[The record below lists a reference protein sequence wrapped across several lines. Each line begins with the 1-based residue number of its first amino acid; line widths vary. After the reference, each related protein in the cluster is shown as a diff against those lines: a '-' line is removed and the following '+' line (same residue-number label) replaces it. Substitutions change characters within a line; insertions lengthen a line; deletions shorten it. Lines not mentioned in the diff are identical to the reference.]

1 MSTSP
6 QPYQEDDDLQQF
18 TLVPQETN
26 TKASPINM
34 DELLI
39 NVKESDREEY
49 DSNDDDDD
57 DDDDVDANS
66 NSDGDNEVSD
76 DDDDDVG
83 DDDDDDGNSDDDDDD
98 NIRDNIRVSNL
109 NNEDEIKDLIMRGG
123 DINLEV
129 DDDSDGSYD
138 TDDISDDDSDYSDIS
153 DMNDEYF
160 KKFEKTSKMD
170 YIKRAHPEQISHNSD
185 EVVKLSRITRINNCI
200 VDPFH
205 RSIPILSKYE
215 KTQILGQR
223 SVQIENGAT
232 PFIHVPDNIINS
244 HIIAEMELA
253 QKKIPFIIRRPMY
266 DGTCEYWKISDL
278 EVL

>member
-1 MSTSP
+1 MSISP
-6 QPYQEDDDLQQF
+6 QLYKEDDLQQI
-18 TLVPQETN
+18 TLVPQESN

-34 DELLI
+34 DELLK
-39 NVKESDREEY
+39 NVNKDSDGEEY
-49 DSNDDDDD
+49 DSNDD

-76 DDDDDVG
+76 DDDDDG
-83 DDDDDDGNSDDDDDD
+83 DDDDDNDDDDDD
-98 NIRDNIRVSNL
+98 DDVDVKVPKF
-109 NNEDEIKDLIMRGG
+109 NEEEMKGLLMHGS

-253 QKKIPFIIRRPMY
+253 QKKIPFIIRRPMN

>member
-6 QPYQEDDDLQQF
+6 PQLYKKDDLPQIRLVQQE
-18 TLVPQETN
+18 TQETN
-26 TKASPINM
+26 TKTSHINM
-34 DELLI
+34 DKLLI
-39 NVKESDREEY
+39 NVNNKDSDGEEY
-49 DSNDDDDD
+49 DSND

-76 DDDDDVG
+76 DDDDD
-83 DDDDDDGNSDDDDDD
+83 DGNSDDDDDD
-98 NIRDNIRVSNL
+98 DDDDDNVRVAKL
-109 NNEDEIKDLIMRGG
+109 NNENEITDLLRGG

-232 PFIHVPDNIINS
+232 PFIHVPNNIINS

-253 QKKIPFIIRRPMY
+253 QKKIPFIIRRPMN

>member
-1 MSTSP
+1 MSTPP
-6 QPYQEDDDLQQF
+6 QLSQLYPEDDLQQI
-18 TLVPQETN
+18 TLVPEPN

-39 NVKESDREEY
+39 SVNNKDSDGEEY

-57 DDDDVDANS
+57 DANNS
-66 NSDGDNEVSD
+66 NSDVDNEVSD
-76 DDDDDVG
+76 DDVEDG
-83 DDDDDDGNSDDDDDD
+83 NSDDDDGNSDDDDDG
-98 NIRDNIRVSNL
+98 NVRVAKL
-109 NNEDEIKDLIMRGG
+109 NNENEIKELLMNGG

-129 DDDSDGSYD
+129 DDDSDSSYD
-138 TDDISDDDSDYSDIS
+138 TDDIEDDDSDYSDIS

-170 YIKRAHPEQISHNSD
+170 YIKRSHPEQISHNSD
-185 EVVKLSRITRINNCI
+185 EVIKLSRITRINNCI

-205 RSIPILSKYE
+205 KSIPILSKYE

-244 HIIAEMELA
+244 HIIAEMELD
-253 QKKIPFIIRRPMY
+253 QKKIPFIIRRPMN

>member
-1 MSTSP
+1 MSTPPS
-6 QPYQEDDDLQQF
+6 QYKDDLQQI
-18 TLVPQETN
+18 TLVPEPESN

-39 NVKESDREEY
+39 NVNKDSDEEEEY
-49 DSNDDDDD
+49 DSIDDDDDDGDDDD

-66 NSDGDNEVSD
+66 NSDGDNEVSGD
-76 DDDDDVG
+76 DD
-83 DDDDDDGNSDDDDDD
+83 DDDDDDGNSDDDDYD
-98 NIRDNIRVSNL
+98 IRVPKL
-109 NNEDEIKDLIMRGG
+109 NNEDEIKDLLMRGGG

-138 TDDISDDDSDYSDIS
+138 TDDIEDDDSDYSDIS

-185 EVVKLSRITRINNCI
+185 EVIKLSRITRINNCI
-200 VDPFH
+200 TDPFH

-253 QKKIPFIIRRPMY
+253 QKKIPFIIRRPMN
-266 DGTCEYWKISDL
+266 DGTCEYWKIADL